1 MKQISP
7 IKKHQLS
14 KGKTTLEKVAIKGA
28 GMQPIRKAVDFMKT
42 SQAQIG
48 AYGGQKQ
55 GPYAPVD
62 TPGGVKSEEAKNLSS
77 VIARPT
83 PSNRALNFKSNA
95 DSPLIIVETS
105 YDITVPVKYRIQQPN
120 EEDNQLMEPQRVS

>member
-1 MKQISP
+1 VKQNSP
-7 IKKHQLS
+7 TKKYHQS

-28 GMQPIRKAVDFMKT
+28 GMQPIRKAVDFIKS
-42 SQAQIG
+42 SQGQIG

-62 TPGGVKSEEAKNLSS
+62 TPGGVKSEEAKNVSS
-77 VIARPT
+77 VIPRPT
-83 PSNRALNFKSNA
+83 PSNRAPNFKSNT

-120 EEDNQLMEPQRVS
+120 EEDNQLMEPQ

>member
-1 MKQISP
+1 
-7 IKKHQLS
+7 
-14 KGKTTLEKVAIKGA
+14 
-28 GMQPIRKAVDFMKT
+28 MQPIRKAVDFMKT